1 MSLRIKVRDAMS
13 FKALKLN
20 AKQSVE
26 EAAQALLDN
35 NLQGAPVVNER
46 DELIGFVSEK
56 DVLVK
61 VLGASYHGSSNTHI
75 SDLMREEVL
84 TVSPEDDL
92 VELTELIVRDDKPKI
107 YPVVEEGKLLGV
119 ITRSLVLQAL
129 VKNIN
134 KQE

>member
-1 MSLRIKVRDAMS
+1 MSLKIKVRDAMS
-13 FKALKLN
+13 FNTLKLT

-35 NLQGAPVVNER
+35 NLPGAPVVNER

-61 VLGASYHGSSNTHI
+61 VLSSSYHGSSSTHI
-75 SDLMREEVL
+75 ADLMREEVL
-84 TVSPEDDL
+84 TVGPEDDL

-129 VKNIN
+129 VKNLN
-134 KQE
+134 K